1 MTMKAETKETL
12 RAALAAA
19 RSDDPGRHAA
29 LLTQL
34 QSESILDQLD
44 SEAEYRMA
52 SRFRL
57 HVAQVAEALAR
68 NAAPSAQRT
77 FIALTDNPTFLA
89 HDERVIALI
98 RVSGHVR
105 PAPPELVAFWDRYS
119 QPDDGFAPTVI
130 TALAAN
136 GSEAA
141 LALLERKM
149 EDPGHEDD
157 EKISWMRTDM
167 LSHRND
173 VPLLRACERMLA
185 GGLPERLRPFLVDA
199 LFDFRP
205 GEWFRPVD
213 RYSAPLLESASREA
227 LQVLSKI
234 AAQVLRTVTLTET
247 QRAAVERR
255 KAEAESL
262 MRRDP

>member
-1 MTMKAETKETL
+1 MTMKAETKEAL

-19 RSDDPGRHAA
+19 RSDDPGQHAI
-29 LLTQL
+29 LLAKL
-34 QSESILDQLD
+34 QSESALDQLD

-57 HVAQVAEALAR
+57 HVAQVAEALAT

-77 FIALTDNPTFLA
+77 FIALTDSPIFLA

-98 RVSGHVR
+98 RASEHVR

-130 TALAAN
+130 TALVAN
-136 GSEAA
+136 SSEPA

-149 EDPGHEDD
+149 EDPSHEDD
-157 EKISWMRTDM
+157 EKVSWMRTDM
-167 LSHRND
+167 LTHRND
-173 VPLLRACERMLA
+173 AALLRACERMLA
-185 GGLPERLRPFLVDA
+185 GKLSELLRPFLVDA
-199 LFDFRP
+199 LFDYRP

-213 RYSAPLLESASREA
+213 SFSPPVLKSASREA
-227 LQVLSKI
+227 LQVLSKL
-234 AAQVLRTVTLTET
+234 AAQVLQTVSLTET

-255 KAEAESL
+255 RAEAEIL
-262 MRRDP
+262 MRRSP